1 MRLLLLA
8 FGFLALAWSG
18 FQPSPAAA
26 HAQLQATIPAAGS
39 VLPQAPQEVPLTF
52 SEPVAP
58 LVLRWIAPDGSE
70 LALPDAPRAE
80 GMALILPVPAYLP
93 PGTHLISWR
102 VASLDGHPVGGTFVF
117 SIGAPTQP
125 PAAGT
130 LAEASASG
138 WFVAG
143 ARYLLTLLLALGAGG
158 AVFAATVDRNNGA
171 PAWTRR
177 LAFVAASADRKSTRL
192 NSVTN
197 AHLVCRL

>member
-39 VLPQAPQEVPLTF
+39 VLPQAPQEVRLTF

-80 GMALILPVPAYLP
+80 R
-93 PGTHLISWR
+93 SEERR
-102 VASLDGHPVGGTFVF
+102 VGKGCVS
-117 SIGAPTQP
+117 
-125 PAAGT
+125 
-130 LAEASASG
+130 
-138 WFVAG
+138 
-143 ARYLLTLLLALGAGG
+143 R
-158 AVFAATVDRNNGA
+158 
-171 PAWTRR
+171 
-177 LAFVAASADRKSTRL
+177 
-192 NSVTN
+192 
-197 AHLVCRL
+197 CRSRGSPYH

>member
-39 VLPQAPQEVPLTF
+39 VLPQAPQEVRLTF

-93 PGTHLISWR
+93 PATSSDERR
-102 VASLDGHPVGGTFVF
+102 VGEECS
-117 SIGAPTQP
+117 S
-125 PAAGT
+125 
-130 LAEASASG
+130 
-138 WFVAG
+138 
-143 ARYLLTLLLALGAGG
+143 R
-158 AVFAATVDRNNGA
+158 
-171 PAWTRR
+171 
-177 LAFVAASADRKSTRL
+177 
-192 NSVTN
+192 
-197 AHLVCRL
+197 

>member
-39 VLPQAPQEVPLTF
+39 VLPQAPQEVRLTF

-80 GMALILPVPAYLP
+80 GMALIRSEEHTSELQSLMR
-93 PGTHLISWR
+93 IS
-102 VASLDGHPVGGTFVF
+102 
-117 SIGAPTQP
+117 
-125 PAAGT
+125 
-130 LAEASASG
+130 
-138 WFVAG
+138 
-143 ARYLLTLLLALGAGG
+143 Y
-158 AVFAATVDRNNGA
+158 AVFC
-171 PAWTRR
+171 
-177 LAFVAASADRKSTRL
+177 LKKK
-192 NSVTN
+192 
-197 AHLVCRL
+197 